1 MEATTDLKYHLAQM
15 AADAATLAARQ
26 TTEARG
32 KIMDQRW
39 YLAHAGGGE
48 KQTQEEFRRSGI
60 EYYYP
65 QTWGQQRVPKR
76 ELTPS
81 ARKNPMAVMRPVKI
95 GLWKGYYFVRLDL
108 GSRLWRE
115 PFERADVH
123 GIVANSEGG
132 RLLPAPVGDGILGAI
147 RDQEVNGAIPAIMR
161 AKEFIFLIG
170 EACRINSGVFSTFDG
185 IIQEE
190 VEKPIGSLD
199 ESVKAKLLV
208 SLFGR
213 MCVVEVPICDIEKL

>member
-1 MEATTDLKYHLAQM
+1 MQPSTALKEHLAQI
-15 AADAATLAARQ
+15 AANATLAARQ
-26 TTEARG
+26 EAEARE
-32 KIMDQRW
+32 KIMDRRW
-39 YLAHAGGGE
+39 YLAHAGGSE
-48 KQTQEEFRRSGI
+48 SKTQEEFKRSGI
-60 EYYYP
+60 EFYYP

-76 ELTPS
+76 ELTSS

-108 GSRLWRE
+108 GSRVWRE

-132 RLLPAPVGDGILGAI
+132 RLLPAPVSDGIVKAI
-147 RDQEVNGAIPAIMR
+147 RAQEVNGAIPAIMKAR
-161 AKEFIFLIG
+161 EFIFVVG
-170 EACRINSGVFSTFDG
+170 EAVHINGGAFAAHDG
-185 IIQEE
+185 IMQEE
-190 VEKPIGSLD
+190 VEKPIGGLD

-213 MCVVEVPICDIEKL
+213 MCVVEVPISDIEKL

>member
-1 MEATTDLKYHLAQM
+1 MEATTDRKEHFRQM
-15 AADAATLAARQ
+15 AAKATHAAQQEAAARG
-26 TTEARG
+26 R
-32 KIMDQRW
+32 IMDQRW

-48 KQTQEEFRRSGI
+48 KQTQEEFKRSGI

-76 ELTPS
+76 ELLKS
-81 ARKNPMAVMRPVKI
+81 ARKNFIPVMRPVKV

-115 PFERADVH
+115 PFERANVH

-132 RLLPAPVGDGILGAI
+132 RLLPAPVGDVIVNAI
-147 RDQEVNGAIPAIMR
+147 RGQEVNGAIPAIMK
-161 AKEFIFLIG
+161 AKELIFVVG
-170 EACRINSGVFSTFDG
+170 EVCRIHSGAFASFDG
-185 IIQEE
+185 IINEE
-190 VEKPIGSLD
+190 VEKPIGALD

-213 MCVVEVPICDIEKL
+213 ECVVEVPLSDIERL